1 MEHIIIPVR
10 GMHCR
15 SCEILL
21 ERALRDIDG
30 VSMVK
35 ASTRKSSVTIGTKGV
50 INLQAIHDA
59 IHSAGYDV
67 GQKEQKPFFSRN
79 SEDYGLLFVAIVIVA
94 VIASLARMIDLSS
107 IQTSQ
112 SISGLTSSLI
122 LGLTAGVSTCMA
134 LVGGLVLATAS
145 RHAEKH
151 PEATALQ
158 KFRPHAFFNTGR
170 IIGFAFFGGLLGLVG
185 SLIAPSSIALG
196 ILMIIVALL
205 MLIMGIQITGI
216 SPALS
221 GVSLTLPAGIARALG
236 MHRTHEREYSHG
248 RAFVLGALTFFLP
261 CGFTQLVQMSAVTSG
276 GFLNGSL
283 LMGAF
288 ALGTAPG
295 LLGIG
300 AVASVLRGMVGRIF
314 FKVAGVAVIFLAI
327 LNLRGGINLTGWTLP
342 SLPQPSSD
350 ITTTTITD
358 GVQIVRMEQ
367 YGYGYRPSSFRIK
380 RGVPVRWIIDSTES
394 RSCASS
400 IRVPSLGISRT
411 LQSGQNIIEFT
422 PQDTGPIRFTCSMGM
437 YSGTFTV
444 TD

>member
-1 MEHIIIPVR
+1 MKHIIPVR

-15 SCEILL
+15 SCELTL
-21 ERALRDIDG
+21 ERALRDIEG
-30 VSMVK
+30 VTMVK
-35 ASTRKSSVTIGTKGV
+35 ANVRKATVTIDTKGSVDLEV
-50 INLQAIHDA
+50 INDA
-59 IHSAGYDV
+59 IRSAGYDV
-67 GQKEQKPFFSRN
+67 GQNEKKPFFSQN
-79 SEDYGLLFVAIVIVA
+79 SEDYGLLFVAIIIVL
-94 VIASLARMIDLSS
+94 VLASVARMIDLTS
-107 IQTSQ
+107 IQGSNN
-112 SISGLTSSLI
+112 ISGLTSSLL

-134 LVGGLVLATAS
+134 LVGGLVLGVATK
-145 RHAEKH
+145 HAKKH

-158 KFRPHAFFNTGR
+158 KFRPHAFFNVGR

-185 SLIAPSSIALG
+185 SLIAPSSIFLG
-196 ILMIIVALL
+196 ILMIIVALF

-221 GVSLTLPAGIARALG
+221 GVSLTLPTSIARALG
-236 MHRTHEREYSHG
+236 MHRTHEREYGHG

-276 GFLNGSL
+276 GFLQGAL

-288 ALGTAPG
+288 AVGTAPG

-300 AVASVLRGMVGRIF
+300 VVASLLRGMGGRIF
-314 FKVAGVAVIFLAI
+314 FKVAGVAVIALAI
-327 LNLRGGINLTGWTLP
+327 FNLRGGINLTGW
-342 SLPQPSSD
+342 SLPAWPQSQSA

-367 YGYGYRPSSFRIK
+367 YGYGYRPSSFIIK
-380 RGVPVRWIIDSTES
+380 RGIPVQWIINSTES

-400 IRVPSLGISRT
+400 IRVPSLGIARN
-411 LQSGQNIIEFT
+411 LNSGENIIEFT
-422 PQDTGPIRFTCSMGM
+422 PQTTGLIRFTCSMGM
-437 YSGTFTV
+437 YSGSFTV